1 MANTKL
7 LIFPVVAYVTLDQS
21 LTDCAPLPLLITQAL
36 EGRDCFLLH
45 GFMAAMLLCHVGCRW
60 SLRMDLTVW
69 DV

>member
-36 EGRDCFLLH
+36 
-45 GFMAAMLLCHVGCRW
+45 
-60 SLRMDLTVW
+60 
-69 DV
+69 